1 MALFTRWFLALPAFG
16 LNGVS
21 MFCGLALV
29 QALAWTLGGQVAA
42 LAAAA
47 GAIVAALADKPLA
60 PERTRL
66 RVLSAAI
73 TGTVSSF
80 LAISLSTHPV
90 WLGLVIVLITFAS
103 AMAQAWGNR
112 AGPQAFVG
120 ILALVFSL
128 AHPATGNW
136 HSVFHYV
143 LWNAF
148 GGFVYWL
155 FAWWAAHLQLPRL
168 RELAMVET
176 LETLSAQLRTR
187 GNLLSLPSTDSP
199 DAELPL
205 RHWIDHQAALDEHIQ
220 EARDL
225 LFEYPHDP
233 KAVQWTDALL
243 QIIELRDAVVVSGL
257 DLEEQDSGAVSTTT
271 KAALGQWLRDLAKVL
286 ETQAQALQYRE
297 PVPRVPSEELT
308 DRLHHRLHPDAPLP
322 PEQLATVLLA
332 RGIHL
337 LRDME
342 RLQAALAGKGSGQP
356 LPTHTELLRFVTV
369 EGWPL
374 SSLKAH
380 WHWRSPVLRHALR
393 SAAALSFAYA
403 LTFAI
408 PWNSHPNWLVLSVA
422 VVLRGNLEQTLSRRN
437 ARIWGTVLGCLLVLV
452 LAATKATVVS
462 SLLFLAAAG
471 ASHAFVNRRYL
482 VTAIAA
488 TVMALLQANLLA
500 PEHGFGVAERLGD
513 TFIGAIL
520 AWVFSYMLPWWEY
533 RGLPPLLDKT
543 RSTLTTL
550 AEQTLRWPDP
560 TASSLQMRMA
570 RRLTYDAIGA
580 VAATA
585 QRTLVEPSQVRLP
598 IRTLAELMSQ
608 CHVLLAQIAGIRRLL
623 VHRHHLLNREL
634 VESEMNTTVA
644 DIDRLLRARD
654 QVPAVEP
661 APHPTL
667 LSPSTDLDNPEAA
680 IRWLER
686 RLVLARQAAARVA
699 LASNRLFEASEAIRK
714 D

>member
-1 MALFTRWFLALPAFG
+1 MPAMALFTRWFLALPAFG

-103 AMAQAWGNR
+103 AMAQAWGTR

-128 AHPATGNW
+128 AHPATGDW

-148 GGFVYWL
+148 GGFLYWL

-168 RELAMVET
+168 RELAIIET

-187 GNLLSLPSTDSP
+187 GNLLSLTSTDSP

-225 LFEYPHDP
+225 LFEYPNDP

-243 QIIELRDAVVVSGL
+243 QIIELRDAIVVSAL
-257 DLEEQDSGAVSTTT
+257 DLDEQDSGAVSTTT

-286 ETQAQALQYRE
+286 EIQAQALQYRE
-297 PVPRVPSEELT
+297 PVPLVPRDELT
-308 DRLHHRLHPDAPLP
+308 ERLTHRLQPADPLP
-322 PEQLATVLLA
+322 PEQLATVLMA
-332 RGIHL
+332 RGVHL

-342 RLQAALAGKGSGQP
+342 RLQAALCGKGSGQP

-374 SSLKAH
+374 SSLNAH

-393 SAAALSFAYA
+393 SAAALGFAYA
-403 LTFAI
+403 LTFAM
-408 PWNSHPNWLVLSVA
+408 PWKSHPNWLVLSVA

-437 ARIWGTVLGCLLVLV
+437 ARIWGTVLGCLLVLA

-462 SLLFLAAAG
+462 SLLFLVAAG

-513 TFIGAIL
+513 
-520 AWVFSYMLPWWEY
+520 MLPWWEY
-533 RGLPPLLDKT
+533 RGLPPMLDKT
-543 RSTLTTL
+543 RSTLTSL

-560 TASSLQMRMA
+560 TASSLLMRMA

-580 VAATA
+580 IATSA
-585 QRTLVEPSQVRLP
+585 QRTLVEPSHVRLP

-623 VHRHHLLNREL
+623 VHRHAILDRS
-634 VESEMNTTVA
+634 VIESEMEAAVA
-644 DIDRLLRARD
+644 DIARILAARGE
-654 QVPAVEP
+654 VPKVEP

-667 LSPSTDLDNPEAA
+667 LSPSTDLDDPEAA
-680 IRWLER
+680 MRWFER

-699 LASNRLFEASEAIRK
+699 LAANQLHEASEAIRK
-714 D
+714 A